1 MKKKSLDIEERK
13 MLRSYERGEWTSVR
27 NKASEGV
34 KLQRYARATMQ
45 KDRRI
50 NIRISSKDLQRLQA
64 RALEEGI
71 PYQTLISSVL
81 HKYVSG
87 TLGVRS
93 GG

>member
-1 MKKKSLDIEERK
+1 MKKTRLDPEEGTI
-13 MLRSYERGEWTSVR
+13 LRSYERGEWTSVR
-27 NKASEGV
+27 NPTREAIR
-34 KLQRYARATMQ
+34 LQRYARATMQ

-81 HKYVSG
+81 HKYVS
-87 TLGVRS
+87 R
-93 GG
+93 